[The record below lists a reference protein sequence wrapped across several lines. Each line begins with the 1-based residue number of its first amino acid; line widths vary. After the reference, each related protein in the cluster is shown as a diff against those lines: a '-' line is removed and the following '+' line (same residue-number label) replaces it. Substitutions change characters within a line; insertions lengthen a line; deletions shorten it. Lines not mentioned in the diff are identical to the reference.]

1 MSLAALALT
10 GLLSATA
17 TISASPP
24 PIRGV
29 ALGLF
34 SAEEDYDYRRPL
46 QEIAALGAT
55 DVALSVVYWQ
65 TTVRSAD
72 LRAIP
77 GWTASDT
84 ALRRAI
90 RAGRALGLRV
100 MMFPILR
107 IAEPAAGQWRGTI
120 APVDEDAWWHSYATL
135 MLHLARLAQDEG
147 ATSLAIGSELVSRE
161 RSRLRWL
168 ELIDRVR
175 LTAPRLLL
183 AYSAN
188 WDHFRAVS
196 FWDAVDVVGVTG
208 YFEIAK
214 RLDASEAEM
223 VRAWAPIRADL
234 ERFSQE
240 LGRSIV
246 ITEVGYP
253 SLDGG
258 AMWPWDE
265 TRRAEVDH
273 EEQRRAYAAFVR
285 AWGGARF
292 LEGVYFWNWF
302 GDGGPS
308 SSDYTPR
315 AKPAAAVLGSFYG
328 RRRER

>member
-1 MSLAALALT
+1 MSLLAVALS

-17 TISASPP
+17 TAGSGAP
-24 PIRGV
+24 PIRGM

-34 SAEEDYDYRRPL
+34 AQEEDYDYQRPL
-46 QEIAALGAT
+46 REIAALGAT
-55 DVALSVVYWQ
+55 DVAISAVYWQ
-65 TTVRSAD
+65 TTVQSAD

-77 GWTASDT
+77 GWTASDA

-90 RAGRALGLRV
+90 RAGRAAGLRV

-107 IAEPAAGQWRGTI
+107 IAEPKAGQWRGTI
-120 APVDEDAWWHSYATL
+120 APQDEDAWWRSYAAL
-135 MLHLARLAQDEG
+135 MLHLARLAQAEG
-147 ATSLAIGSELVSRE
+147 ASGLAIGSELVSRE

-175 LTAPRLLL
+175 LTAPALHLV
-183 AYSAN
+183 YSAN
-188 WDHFRAVS
+188 WDHFREVS

-214 RLDASEAEM
+214 RFDASEAEM
-223 VRAWAPIRADL
+223 VAAWAPIRRDL
-234 ERFSQE
+234 ERFSKE
-240 LGRSIV
+240 LGRPIV
-246 ITEVGYP
+246 LTEVGYP

-273 EEQRRAYAAFVR
+273 EEQRRAYAAFVQ

-292 LEGVYFWNWF
+292 LDGVYFWNWF
-302 GDGGPS
+302 GEGGPA

-315 AKPAAAVLGSFYG
+315 DKPAARVIASFYG

>member
-1 MSLAALALT
+1 MSLLALALS
-10 GLLSATA
+10 GLLSASA
-17 TISASPP
+17 TVSRGAP

-34 SAEEDYDYRRPL
+34 AQEEDYDYQKPL

-55 DVALSVVYWQ
+55 DVAISAVYWQ

-77 GWTASDT
+77 GWTSSDA

-90 RAGRALGLRV
+90 RAARAAGLRV

-107 IAEPAAGQWRGTI
+107 IAEPEAGQWRGTI
-120 APVDEDAWWHSYATL
+120 TPEDEDAWWRSYSAL

-147 ATSLAIGSELVSRE
+147 AASLAIGSELVSRE

-175 LTAPRLLL
+175 VAAPTLLL
-183 AYSAN
+183 VYSAN

-214 RLDASEAEM
+214 RLDATEEEM
-223 VRAWAPIRADL
+223 VAAWAPIRLDL
-234 ERFSQE
+234 ERFSKE
-240 LGRSIV
+240 LGRPIV

-265 TRRAEVDH
+265 TRRAAVDH

-285 AWGGARF
+285 AWAGTRF
-292 LEGVYFWNWF
+292 LDGVYFWNWF
-302 GDGGPS
+302 GEGGPAS
-308 SSDYTPR
+308 ADYTPR
-315 AKPAAAVLGSFYG
+315 AKPAARVLASFYG